1 MTPEKYTVAQIREAL
16 ERVAAADYEIDYE
29 TAPPLEE
36 VLFEMIDEEQVT
48 ANGLRAGLQ
57 FMESN
62 DEAPKTAAS
71 LPEWWKEHYK
81 KAWPSKGAFAQD
93 DTMQYYE
100 SSTAEAIG
108 KLDEWI
114 NWEGL
119 GDSYTYSDHV
129 FIELDDELHVFTN

>member
-1 MTPEKYTVAQIREAL
+1 MSEKYTVAQIREAL
-16 ERVAAADYEIDYE
+16 ERVTAPDYEIDYE

-36 VLFEMIDEEQVT
+36 VLYELIDEGTVS

-62 DEAPKTAAS
+62 DDGPMTATQ
-71 LPEWWKEHYK
+71 LPDYWKDHYK
-81 KAWPSKGAFAQD
+81 QAWPSKGAFAQD
-93 DTMQYYE
+93 DTMQYYDDD
-100 SSTAEAIG
+100 TAEAIK

-119 GDSYTYSDHV
+119 GDSYTYSDHT
-129 FIELDDELHVFTN
+129 FIELDDELHVFGP